1 MIKALLD
8 TLAATASNDDAK
20 LEKAVL
26 KLEKSIQKHD
36 EREGKLPNPEALTTP
51 APAILEGKGRTIE
64 GSMISR
70 LNAVKH
76 GILSEVLPDFEKD
89 AYALHVANVF
99 EDYNPQNYLETRL
112 CERIASSL
120 WRLQR
125 LERHETAIVAR
136 DTATAIKAV
145 RDEKEPVSY
154 LNPHS
159 EQIHAEDIPHQLE
172 STQKACEMMRRGVD
186 SMRLENG
193 EALSVWLWAFWE
205 LADKTLSKWR
215 KAERTLEKALKTAGC
230 TDEWTDPEAHPY
242 LTFEMVH
249 PAITALGQCI
259 QGWLNVGGVLEPGEW
274 QWFQD
279 RLEVR
284 VNWLTTELTRI
295 QNLETHAA
303 ALASIPHER
312 NTDKIAKYE
321 AHLERGLYKALHEL
335 EALQDRRNGKN
346 APLAR
351 VEVHSSD

>member
-8 TLAATASNDDAK
+8 TLEASASNDEIK

-26 KLEKSIQKHD
+26 NLERSIQKHD

-76 GILSEVLPDFEKD
+76 GILSEVVPDFEKD

-99 EDYNPQNYLETRL
+99 EDYNPQGYLETRL

-125 LERHETAIVAR
+125 LERHETAIIAR
-136 DTATAIKAV
+136 DTATAMKAV
-145 RDEKEPVSY
+145 NNKKIEPSY
-154 LNPHS
+154 MNPRS
-159 EQIHAEDIPHQLE
+159 EPYDKDSLEYELE
-172 STQKACEMMRRGVD
+172 STQKALEMMRRGLD
-186 SMRLENG
+186 SMRLEKK
-193 EALSVWLWAFWE
+193 EALFVWLWAFWE
-205 LADKTLSKWR
+205 LADKTLPKWR
-215 KAERTLEKALKTAGC
+215 KAERTLEKALKTTGC

-249 PAITALGQCI
+249 PAVTSLGQCI

-284 VNWLTTELTRI
+284 VNWLQSQLEQI

-303 ALASIPHER
+303 ALAGIPHES

-351 VEVHSSD
+351 VEVHTSD